1 MAFEEGLLVERLQA
15 LDREVELF
23 DRRGALVLRQK
34 LRDARIVRAI
44 DGIRLRVLAERRE
57 ATAPDVIGAGER
69 ASPADRPG
77 ERRRVERKGLLDLV
91 EEIKRIT
98 GFAVHLVDEG
108 DDRDVAQTADLE
120 QFSRPRLDALGRI
133 DDHDGRVDGGERAVG
148 VLGKVLVAGRIEQVE
163 NAVAVFERHHRG
175 HDGNAAVALDA
186 HPVGAGL
193 ATIGLGAHFAG
204 ELNGAAKQEQLFS
217 QRRLAGVGVR
227 DDREGA
233 PARDGVRVSHGLWVV
248 GKKPLT

>member
-1 MAFEEGLLVERLQA
+1 MRSFTPKSLSALPHRTGVEGLQPF
-15 LDREVELF
+15 DGEVELF
-23 DRRGALVLRQK
+23 DRGGALVLRQE

-44 DGIRLRVLAERRE
+44 NGIRLRVLAERRE

-91 EEIKRIT
+91 EEIKRIP
-98 GFAVHLVDEG
+98 GFAVHLVDESN
-108 DDRDVAQTADLE
+108 DRDVAQTADLE
-120 QFSRPRLDALGRI
+120 QFACARLDALGRI
-133 DDHDGRVDGGERAVG
+133 DDHDGRVDGGKGAVG
-148 VLGKVLVAGRIEQVE
+148 VLGKVLVAGRVEQVE
-163 NAVAVFERHHRG
+163 NAIAVFERHHRG

-204 ELNGAAKQEQLFS
+204 ELNRAAEQEQLFS
-217 QRRLAGVGVR
+217 QRRLARVR
-227 DDREGA
+227 VRNDREGA
-233 PARDGVRVSHGLWVV
+233 SARDGVEVRHGL
-248 GKKPLT
+248 